1 MNGTPEELRALFE
14 RHDSFLL
21 TAHVSP
27 DGDALGSL
35 AALSLWLKGK
45 GKKVITVIDDS
56 IDDKFF
62 FIEECQHILRPLDVE
77 AEAGRIGVVLDATDP
92 SRTGETAKLLGDYTV
107 NIDHHVSNAHFADCE
122 YILTD
127 CAATGEILT
136 DLFLKWQE
144 EITPSMA
151 DALYMAIATDCG
163 FFKFSNTTGH
173 TLRCAA
179 ALVDAGARPNRI
191 SEHLEET
198 TLVKTRALSQVLQQ
212 IELFEGGRIAG
223 ISFTEDVLKYTGE
236 HTGGYIDYARRIKG
250 VDVAFTV
257 KAVTGEQT
265 RVSLRSKDVDV
276 NAVAAVFGG
285 GGHIRAAGCTVNKSL
300 DETKSSLIEEIRKV
314 L

>member
-1 MNGTPEELRALFE
+1 M
-14 RHDSFLL
+14 
-21 TAHVSP
+21 
-27 DGDALGSL
+27 
-35 AALSLWLKGK
+35 
-45 GKKVITVIDDS
+45 
-56 IDDKFF
+56 
-62 FIEECQHILRPLDVE
+62 
-77 AEAGRIGVVLDATDP
+77 
-92 SRTGETAKLLGDYTV
+92 GDYTV

-144 EITPSMA
+144 DITPSMA

-257 KAVTGEQT
+257 KAVTGDQT

>member
-62 FIEECQHILRPLDVE
+62 FIEECQHILRPSDVE
-77 AEAGRIGVVLDATDP
+77 AETGRIGVVLDATDP
-92 SRTGETAKLLGDYTV
+92 SRTGETATLLGDYTV

-198 TLVKTRALSQVLQQ
+198 TLVKTRALSQVLQRTH
-212 IELFEGGRIAG
+212 GR
-223 ISFTEDVLKYTGE
+223 L
-236 HTGGYIDYARRIKG
+236 HR
-250 VDVAFTV
+250 
-257 KAVTGEQT
+257 
-265 RVSLRSKDVDV
+265 LRS
-276 NAVAAVFGG
+276 
-285 GGHIRAAGCTVNKSL
+285 SY
-300 DETKSSLIEEIRKV
+300 
-314 L
+314 